1 MNPEVEEKEGGKA
14 PDAAVDF
21 EKAVLLLSLPWDA
34 SWISAVS
41 FVGPKHL
48 AAGNNLGEILLWEL
62 PDKPEPAPEPP
73 AEKAKPSG
81 GGEKGEKPLCEAVPP
96 ARQLMGHTNVIN
108 RLICAENRWLI
119 SASNDHTVRYWD
131 LQAAPGAP
139 AKIVLNIRA
148 IEDATRRKSSGR
160 KPPPPMEVEVRA
172 QEAAKTIEGGE
183 WIVGLGMSQDQS
195 TLITGD
201 DAGQVV
207 IFSRAAGTEKK
218 RWQVKGW
225 AYAVAL
231 SPDLK
236 QAVVSER
243 YPLVFD
249 SGRHTAVK
257 LWDAE
262 TGAVQH
268 DLSKEFKDMQIA
280 AAAYSPDGKVL
291 AIGRGGEADGMN
303 GKVFL
308 LDPATGAK
316 QRELTPGHQY
326 GITDLCFHP
335 DGQHLASCGRDTVA
349 RIWNIADGKLVK
361 ELGKPRGGQFKDWIH
376 AISFSPDGTRL
387 AAADMAGLVHVWQFG
402 G

>member
-1 MNPEVEEKEGGKA
+1 MNATDAPTGAVNLEKTT
-14 PDAAVDF
+14 
-21 EKAVLLLSLPWDA
+21 LLWSLPWDA
-34 SWISAVS
+34 AWVSAVS
-41 FVGPKHL
+41 FVGPRHI
-48 AAGNNLGEILLWEL
+48 AAGNNLGEILVWEL
-62 PDKPEPAPEPP
+62 PEKPEPAPEPV
-73 AEKAKPSG
+73 AEKPKSG
-81 GGEKGEKPLCEAVPP
+81 GSEKGEKPFCEAVPP
-96 ARQLMGHTNVIN
+96 TRQFTGHTNVIN

-131 LQAAPGAP
+131 MQASPGAP
-139 AKIVLNIRA
+139 AKVVLNIRT
-148 IEDATRRKSSGR
+148 IEEIARKKNSGG
-160 KPPPPMEVEVRA
+160 KTPPPMEVEVRT
-172 QEAAKTIEGGE
+172 QESAKTIEGKE

-207 IFSRAAGTEKK
+207 LFNRTDGTERK
-218 RWQVKGW
+218 RWEVKGW

-236 QAVVSER
+236 QALVSER

-257 LWDAE
+257 LWDVEAG
-262 TGAVQH
+262 TVQH

-280 AAAYSPDGKVL
+280 AAAYSADGKLL
-291 AIGRGGEADGMN
+291 AIGRGGEADGNN
-303 GKVFL
+303 GKIFL

-316 QRELTPGHQY
+316 QRELTPGHLN
-326 GITDLCFHP
+326 GITDICFHP
-335 DGQHLASCGRDTVA
+335 DGQHIASAGRDTVV

-361 ELGKPRGGQFKDWIH
+361 EIGTPRGGQFKDWIH

-387 AAADMAGLVHVWQFG
+387 AGADMAGLVHVWQFG